1 MSLFKIKNQKLKD
14 LDIKIQN
21 IKNRNN
27 NTDKNSNMFKS
38 AHTGWR
44 MVIELVIG
52 IVLGVIIGF
61 GIDTFFNTSPIFLV
75 IMTFFGFAAGIK
87 TMLKSA
93 NEINK
98 KIE

>member
-1 MSLFKIKNQKLKD
+1 MSIFKIKNQKLKD

-75 IMTFFGFAAGIK
+75 IMTFLVLLRA
-87 TMLKSA
+87 LKQCL
-93 NEINK
+93 K
-98 KIE
+98 LQMK